1 MSLDLSGLSL
11 DMGSLPAFDGSS
23 IAIDPSSIDA
33 EQPGRFQRHQSWTW
47 AMCN

>member
-23 IAIDPSSIDA
+23 IAIDPSSIDMSNLVDFSDIKLDL
-33 EQPGRFQRHQSWTW
+33 GRC
-47 AMCN
+47 AA